1 MGLFGDVDAEE
12 VSDNP
17 FYVAPDTY
25 KCVLSEANR
34 VAKKSGDGEGLSFKW
49 VILDEESDFYQ
60 NSISDWKNIYP
71 DITSEDVTPDIKK
84 DMARLKGRLK
94 EMGLTAEQMDT
105 LLDDDNLDLLV
116 GTEAYVKVTES
127 KDKDDPEKV
136 YSNVASVSL
145 IGEDD

>member
-1 MGLFGDVDAEE
+1 MGLFGEVDAEE

-34 VAKKSGDGEGLSFKW
+34 VSKKSGDGEGLSFKW

-94 EMGLTAEQMDT
+94 EMGLSAEQMDT
-105 LLDDDNLDLLV
+105 LLDDENLDLLV
-116 GTEAYVKVTES
+116 GTEAYVIVTET

-136 YSNVASVSL
+136 YSNVAKVTLVSE
-145 IGEDD
+145 ED

>member
-1 MGLFGDVDAEE
+1 MGLFGEVDAEE

-25 KCVLSEANR
+25 KCVLTEAS
-34 VAKKSGDGEGLSFKW
+34 VVDKKDGSGQGLSFKW
-49 VILDEESDFYQ
+49 VIEDEDSDFYQ

-71 DITSEDVTPDIKK
+71 DITQEDITPNIKK

-94 EMGLTAEQMDT
+94 EMGVTPDQMNT
-105 LLDDDNLDLLV
+105 LLDDDNLELLI
-116 GTEAYVKVTES
+116 GTQAFVKVTES
-127 KDKDDPEKV
+127 RDSNDPEKV

-145 IGEDD
+145 VED